1 MYSTVLVHH
10 KIVILLLLL
19 KYVRC
24 ASAQLSS
31 KKTEKRNEQRTTTS
45 RRSVMEL
52 RHGTHRR
59 RGETDMYGCR
69 RFTVSR
75 QHGCSG
81 YAPSTAWPRWPIRF
95 VSAEEKKAFI
105 AKCPCKLIQL
115 RSLFPNQN
123 PSINNKHSSL
133 YSVIE
138 SQML

>member
-69 RFTVSR
+69 RICVPTIYGVSPAWLQWIWR
-75 QHGCSG
+75 EASWR
-81 YAPSTAWPRWPIRF
+81 PSLNCPRVGRNTCTNLGINTPAIDSMAQVADSIR
-95 VSAEEKKAFI
+95 VCRRKKGVH
-105 AKCPCKLIQL
+105 CKVPL
-115 RSLFPNQN
+115 
-123 PSINNKHSSL
+123 
-133 YSVIE
+133 
-138 SQML
+138 